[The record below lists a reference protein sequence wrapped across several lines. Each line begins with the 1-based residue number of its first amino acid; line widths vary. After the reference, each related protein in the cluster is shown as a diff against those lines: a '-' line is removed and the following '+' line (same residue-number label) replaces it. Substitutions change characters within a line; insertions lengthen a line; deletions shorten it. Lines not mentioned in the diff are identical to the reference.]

1 MSLEEMLANGGVI
14 VWILIGFSVIA
25 TTIILVKLWIFS
37 KFSHKNAEQL
47 SHALEHLTT
56 ITPDDIQKL
65 TTQYR
70 YPSIDIIEQWS
81 HNLMDFQVQQNA
93 FRQAQSKVFE
103 LGKHLKVLE
112 VLAMIAPLLGLLGT
126 VIGMIVAFQAMEQA
140 GAQIDPSVLSGGIWQ
155 ALLTTAAG
163 LIVAIPIAMAHQYFE
178 RQLEAHAHH
187 MNNHLQLAF
196 NPKNSH

>member
-1 MSLEEMLANGGVI
+1 MTLQDMLVNGGII

-25 TTIILVKLWIFS
+25 TTIILLKLWAFY
-37 KFSHKNAEQL
+37 KFSHKQATQFSAE
-47 SHALEHLTT
+47 LEHQSESNAKILST
-56 ITPDDIQKL
+56 IASN
-65 TTQYR
+65 YS
-70 YPSIDIIEQWS
+70 YPSSHIIKEWAHKLHDHTAQK
-81 HNLMDFQVQQNA
+81 NA
-93 FRQAQSKVFE
+93 FRQGQGLLFE

-126 VIGMIVAFQAMEQA
+126 VIGMIAAFQAMEQA
-140 GAQIDPSVLSGGIWQ
+140 GSQIDPSVLSGGIWQ

-187 MNNHLQLAF
+187 INNHLQLAF
-196 NPKNSH
+196 HPKVAQ